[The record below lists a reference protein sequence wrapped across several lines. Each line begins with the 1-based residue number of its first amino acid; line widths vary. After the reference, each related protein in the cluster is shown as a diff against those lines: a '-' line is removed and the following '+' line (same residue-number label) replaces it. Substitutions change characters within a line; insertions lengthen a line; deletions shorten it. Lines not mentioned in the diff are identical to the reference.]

1 MIVQL
6 VDECAFRKAFWEYGR
21 EGMFSYDGLG
31 VLYWYLE
38 ELSEDICEP
47 IDLDVIALCG
57 DFCEYTWDAL
67 RDEYGLRPEDFNE
80 DEWDAVYIEDIVA
93 HFGDDG
99 MALPVGVVRP
109 YDTVGDTASTGVIL
123 SV

>member
-6 VDECAFRKAFWEYGR
+6 VDECVFRKAFWEYGS

-38 ELSEDICEP
+38 ELSEEIGEP
-47 IDLDVIALCG
+47 IDLDVIALCC

-80 DEWDAVYIEDIVA
+80 DEWDDVYIDDLVA

-109 YDTVGDTASTGVIL
+109 L
-123 SV
+123 SLIHISEPTRPY